1 MKRYLTDSVLGYFFV
16 LFLIFFFS
24 SITFFRVFDLF
35 DPIGEMFEDF
45 EITDLMM
52 SQMREAPPADEN
64 VVLVNIGELDRS
76 GIAEQLKIIAK
87 YNPAVI
93 GVDVL
98 LGLETDHHQD
108 SALSSTLM
116 TIPNVVL
123 AHKLLYNP
131 AIDHFDSSLRPIPSL
146 LPNVSLGY
154 VNLITGASHQDEM
167 KVCRSFTPQEK
178 LSDTTALAFSV
189 KLANYLNPE
198 LTQKFLSRSKQEE
211 LINYRGN
218 VFDYGATNYG
228 TRYFALD
235 VMDVLSE
242 NFVPD
247 IIEGKAVILC
257 FLGKELGDR
266 QTREDIFFTPLN
278 KKYVGKTEPDMFG
291 GVIHANIISMIL
303 NEDYLDQMSDNWGK
317 FWALILG
324 LLNILLF
331 TWIYKSL
338 PNWYDGITKIL
349 QLLQVLLLVTLMV
362 YVLHWFNYKMNFSYA
377 IIFILIAGDSIEVF
391 HGVVKNLFSKKG
403 RKELLK
409 IKKAYK

>member
-1 MKRYLTDSVLGYFFV
+1 MKRYLADSFLGYFFV

-24 SITFFRVFDLF
+24 SITYFRVFDLF
-35 DPIGEMFEDF
+35 DPIGDMFEDF

-64 VVLVNIGELDRS
+64 VVLVNIGELDRT

-87 YNPAVI
+87 YKPAVI
-93 GVDVL
+93 GIDVL
-98 LGLETDHHQD
+98 FGLETDSYQD
-108 SALSSTLM
+108 STLSNTLL

-131 AIDHFDSSLRPIPSL
+131 AVDQFDSSLSPIPQL
-146 LPNVSLGY
+146 MPNVTLGH

-178 LSDTTALAFSV
+178 LGDTTALAFSV
-189 KLANYLNPE
+189 KLASYLNTE

-247 IIEGKAVILC
+247 IIEGKAVIFC

-278 KKYVGKTEPDMFG
+278 RNYVGKTEPDMFG

-317 FWALILG
+317 FWALVLG

-349 QLLQVLLLVTLMV
+349 QLLQVLLLVTLMI
-362 YVLHWFNYKMNFSYA
+362 YTLHWFNYKMNFSYA

-391 HGVVKNLFSKKG
+391 HGVVKNLFSRKG
-403 RKELLK
+403 RKELLR

>member
-1 MKRYLTDSVLGYFFV
+1 MKRFLLDSFLGYFFV
-16 LFLIFFFS
+16 LFLIFFFNS
-24 SITFFRVFDLF
+24 VTYFRVFDLF
-35 DPIGEMFEDF
+35 DPVSEMFEDF

-64 VVLVNIGELDRS
+64 VVLVNVGVLDRS
-76 GIAEQLKIIAK
+76 GIAEQLKIISK

-93 GVDVL
+93 GIDVL
-98 LGLETDHHQD
+98 LGLETNAEAD
-108 SALSSTLM
+108 SALANTLLS
-116 TIPNVVL
+116 IPNVVM

-131 AIDHFDSSLRPIPSL
+131 AVDHFDSSLSPIPKL
-146 LPNVSLGY
+146 RPNVSLGY
-154 VNLITGASHQDEM
+154 VNLITGASHQDDM

-178 LSDTTALAFSV
+178 LKDTTALAFSV
-189 KLANYLNPE
+189 KLATYLNKD
-198 LTQKFLSRSKQEE
+198 LTEKFLGRAKSEE

-235 VMDVLSE
+235 VIDVLSE

-247 IIEGKAVILC
+247 IIEGKAVIFC
-257 FLGKELGDR
+257 FLGNELGDR

-278 KKYVGKTEPDMFG
+278 RKYVGKTEPDMFG
-291 GVIHANIISMIL
+291 GVIHANIISMIM
-303 NEDYLDQMSDNWGK
+303 NEDYLDQMSENWGK
-317 FWALILG
+317 FWALLLG

-349 QLLQVLLLVTLMV
+349 QLLQVLLLVTLMI
-362 YVLHWFNYKMNFSYA
+362 YVLHWFNYKINFSYA
-377 IIFILIAGDSIEVF
+377 IIFILLAGDSIEVF

-403 RKELLK
+403 RKELWK
-409 IKKAYK
+409 IKKIY

>member
-1 MKRYLTDSVLGYFFV
+1 MKRFFIDSILGYLFV
-16 LFLIFFFS
+16 LSLILFFS
-24 SITFFRVFDLF
+24 SITYFRVFDLF

-87 YNPAVI
+87 YNPTVI

-98 LGLETDHHQD
+98 LGLETDPAAD
-108 SALSSTLM
+108 SAFANTLLS
-116 TIPNVVL
+116 IPNIVL
-123 AHKLLYNP
+123 ANKLLYNP
-131 AIDHFDSSLRPIPSL
+131 AVDQFDSSLSPIPEF
-146 LPNVSLGY
+146 LPNVALGY

-167 KVCRSFTPQEK
+167 KVCRSFTPQEN
-178 LSDTTALAFSV
+178 LADTTEMAFSV
-189 KLANYLNPE
+189 KLASYLNND
-198 LTQKFLSRSKQEE
+198 LTQKFLRRAKSEE

-247 IIEGKAVILC
+247 IIEGKAVIFC

-278 KKYVGKTEPDMFG
+278 RKYVGKTEPDMFG
-291 GVIHANIISMIL
+291 GVIHANIISMVL
-303 NEDYLDQMSDNWGK
+303 NEDYLDQMSENWGK
-317 FWALILG
+317 FWALTIG

-349 QLLQVLLLVTLMV
+349 QLLQVLLLVTLMI
-362 YVLHWFNYKMNFSYA
+362 YVLHWANYKINFSYT
-377 IIFILIAGDSIEVF
+377 IILILLAGDSIEVF

-403 RKELLK
+403 RKELWK
-409 IKKAYK
+409 IKKVY